1 MNNYQ
6 GFNKIELSASDPID
20 LFCNWFEEAKL
31 EEINDPDAMAL
42 ATVDRNNAPNIRMV
56 LVKKIDHGL
65 VFFTNKDSQKGSEIA
80 LNKNAALCF
89 HWKSIRKQVRLRGPV
104 SMIKAEESDEY
115 FHTRPR
121 GSRIGA
127 IVSKQ
132 SSTLKSQQQF
142 ADEYKSFE
150 ESMQGKE
157 IIRPDY
163 WVGYRLEPV
172 EVEFWLNSEFRLHQ
186 RMRFSKINKNWE
198 REFLY
203 P

>member
-20 LFCNWFEEAKL
+20 LFSKWFEEAKSK
-31 EEINDPDAMAL
+31 EINDPDAMAL
-42 ATVDRNNAPNIRMV
+42 ATVDRNTAPHIRIV
-56 LVKKIDHGL
+56 LVKKIDHGR

-89 HWKSIRKQVRLRGPV
+89 HWKSIRKQVRFRGPV

-150 ESMQGKE
+150 DSMQGKE

-198 REFLY
+198 KEFLY

>member
-31 EEINDPDAMAL
+31 KEINGPDGMAL

-56 LVKKIDHGL
+56 LAKKIDHGL

-89 HWKSIRKQVRLRGPV
+89 HWKSIRKQVRFRGPV

>member
-1 MNNYQ
+1 MNTYQ
-6 GFNKIELSASDPID
+6 GFNKIELSTPDPID
-20 LFCNWFEEAKL
+20 LFRKWFEEAKL
-31 EEINDPDAMAL
+31 NEINDPDAMAL

-65 VFFTNKDSQKGSEIA
+65 IFYTNKKSQKGSEIN

-89 HWKSIRKQVRLRGPV
+89 HWKSIRKQVRFRGAV
-104 SMIKAEESDEY
+104 SMITADESDEY
-115 FHTRPR
+115 FQSRPR

-132 SSTLKSQQQF
+132 SSTLKSQDQF
-142 ADEYKSFE
+142 AEEYKSYE
-150 ESMQGKE
+150 VSMEGKE

-163 WVGYRLEPV
+163 WVGYRLEPI

-198 REFLY
+198 KEFLY

>member
-1 MNNYQ
+1 
-6 GFNKIELSASDPID
+6 
-20 LFCNWFEEAKL
+20 
-31 EEINDPDAMAL
+31 MAL

-89 HWKSIRKQVRLRGPV
+89 HWKSIRKQVRFRGPV

>member
-1 MNNYQ
+1 
-6 GFNKIELSASDPID
+6 
-20 LFCNWFEEAKL
+20 
-31 EEINDPDAMAL
+31 
-42 ATVDRNNAPNIRMV
+42 
-56 LVKKIDHGL
+56 
-65 VFFTNKDSQKGSEIA
+65 
-80 LNKNAALCF
+80 
-89 HWKSIRKQVRLRGPV
+89 
-104 SMIKAEESDEY
+104 MIKAEESDEY

-127 IVSKQ
+127 IVSRQ

-198 REFLY
+198 KEFLY

>member
-20 LFCNWFEEAKL
+20 LFSKWFEEAKL
-31 EEINDPDAMAL
+31 NEINDPDAMAL
-42 ATVDRNNAPNIRMV
+42 ATVDRNNVPNIRMV

-89 HWKSIRKQVRLRGPV
+89 HWKSIRKQVRFRGPV

-142 ADEYKSFE
+142 AEEYESFE

-172 EVEFWLNSEFRLHQ
+172 EIEFWLNSEFRLHQ
-186 RMRFSKINKNWE
+186 RMRFTKINKNWE

>member
-20 LFCNWFEEAKL
+20 LFSKWFEEAKL
-31 EEINDPDAMAL
+31 NEINDPDAMAL
-42 ATVDRNNAPNIRMV
+42 ATVDRNNVPNIRMV

-89 HWKSIRKQVRLRGPV
+89 HWKSIRKQVRFRGPV

-142 ADEYKSFE
+142 AEEYESFE
-150 ESMQGKE
+150 ESMRGKE

-172 EVEFWLNSEFRLHQ
+172 EIEFWLNSEFRLHQ
-186 RMRFSKINKNWE
+186 RMRFTKINKKWE

>member
-20 LFCNWFEEAKL
+20 LFSKWFEEAKL
-31 EEINDPDAMAL
+31 KEINDPDAMTL

-89 HWKSIRKQVRLRGPV
+89 HWKSIRKQVRFRGPV

-115 FHTRPR
+115 FQTRPR

-127 IVSKQ
+127 IVSRQ

-198 REFLY
+198 KEFLY

>member
-20 LFCNWFEEAKL
+20 LFSKWFEEAKL
-31 EEINDPDAMAL
+31 KEINDPDAMAL
-42 ATVDRNNAPNIRMV
+42 ATVDRNNTPNIRMV

-89 HWKSIRKQVRLRGPV
+89 HWKSIRKQVRFRGPV

-132 SSTLKSQQQF
+132 SSALKSQQQF

>member
-6 GFNKIELSASDPID
+6 GFNETELSTNDPFD
-20 LFCNWFEEAKL
+20 LFAVWFEEAKAN
-31 EEINDPDAMAL
+31 EINDPDAMAL
-42 ATVDRNNAPNIRMV
+42 ATVGKGNVPNIRMV

-80 LNKNAALCF
+80 INKNAALCF
-89 HWKSIRKQVRLRGPV
+89 HWKSIRKQIRFKGAV
-104 SMIKAEESDEY
+104 SMITAEESNEY

-132 SSTLKSQQQF
+132 SSTLKSQEQF
-142 ADEYKSFE
+142 AKEYKSFE
-150 ESMQGKE
+150 ESMQGKD

-186 RMRFSKINKNWE
+186 RMRFSKVHQKWE